1 MSALAAATQALQ
13 AKKEEYAAILTEI
26 QCLIERKAA
35 GEAGS
40 LALSV
45 TSVHAVSA
53 SAPALEDVQVAYA
66 VEGAEAGEAA
76 TGSCALSEKVSI
88 KLQSKDVTIRF
99 TGSYRSSPA
108 PPAPAAEVGTGAE
121 AEAEAEAGEVTPIAE
136 GDAGAAGSSAEET
149 RVSFTAVFD
158 CKEAPEDTS
167 LTCDLETTCSTLVFR
182 IQAGF
187 DTLDG
192 SLASKQREIE
202 ENEAEC
208 KRLAQAIREAA
219 MSGSAGSSSSS
230 ATSPSSSPKKTKGA
244 SSKKPKAAAAGA
256 AAAAAADPNSLSARA
271 AFFAKVAAA
280 NIGTAG
286 ELLSHSRAYWLWGL
300 ASVAI
305 YFYGDYASL

>member
-158 CKEAPEDTS
+158 CK
-167 LTCDLETTCSTLVFR
+167 
-182 IQAGF
+182 
-187 DTLDG
+187 
-192 SLASKQREIE
+192 
-202 ENEAEC
+202 
-208 KRLAQAIREAA
+208 
-219 MSGSAGSSSSS
+219 
-230 ATSPSSSPKKTKGA
+230 
-244 SSKKPKAAAAGA
+244 
-256 AAAAAADPNSLSARA
+256 
-271 AFFAKVAAA
+271 
-280 NIGTAG
+280 
-286 ELLSHSRAYWLWGL
+286 
-300 ASVAI
+300 
-305 YFYGDYASL
+305 